1 MAAFNSCTQILRP
14 EIPAPPPHFY
24 FYKQREVPKV
34 LDEILAN
41 LEKNR
46 RNLTI
51 KEKALLDM
59 LESVRQRDE
68 EAKKAGR
75 DSFKRPLE

>member
-1 MAAFNSCTQILRP
+1 M
-14 EIPAPPPHFY
+14 
-24 FYKQREVPKV
+24 

>member
-1 MAAFNSCTQILRP
+1 LF
-14 EIPAPPPHFY
+14 E
-24 FYKQREVPKV
+24 
-34 LDEILAN
+34 EILAKA
-41 LEKNR
+41 EKDKKA
-46 RNLTI
+46 LSI

-68 EAKKAGR
+68 EAKKVGR